1 MTGGNRCYN
10 GIRFTAIGTVSNIN
24 IKNNIIDDFAS
35 YAIYINKR
43 STDVTTISSSAFTY
57 NDLYSNGNNSIY
69 INPGI
74 SGYDGVNMTTGN
86 ITSNPLFIS
95 STDFHLQA
103 SSPCVRTG
111 TYIDTWLTT
120 DYDGQGWLNPPSMG
134 AYEIAGSGMPV
145 VSTSPVTNIT
155 ATTALS
161 GGVITSDGGEAVTA
175 RGVCWSTSTAPTTAD
190 SKTTN
195 GTGTGS
201 FTSNVTG
208 LTNGETYYLRAYATN
223 SIGTAY
229 GLERVFTTPIPTS
242 SGVRFIMHD
251 GVFVIHNGKFIKS
264 E

>member
-1 MTGGNRCYN
+1 
-10 GIRFTAIGTVSNIN
+10 
-24 IKNNIIDDFAS
+24 
-35 YAIYINKR
+35 
-43 STDVTTISSSAFTY
+43 
-57 NDLYSNGNNSIY
+57 
-69 INPGI
+69 
-74 SGYDGVNMTTGN
+74 
-86 ITSNPLFIS
+86 
-95 STDFHLQA
+95 
-103 SSPCVRTG
+103 
-111 TYIDTWLTT
+111 
-120 DYDGQGWLNPPSMG
+120 MG